1 MKFRRNDMLPT
12 RDEAERLLE
21 EANQMNPGP
30 WGDHSRVV
38 ACCAERIARACSGMD
53 PDKAYVLGLLH
64 DIGRREGV
72 TSMRHV
78 TDGYHFLKRLG
89 YGEAARV
96 CVTHSFAVKNIRFYI
111 GAIDVPEAEYREI
124 EELLAGYEY
133 DDYDR
138 LIQLCDSLAMA
149 DGTIDLKKRMDDVER
164 RHGYFPEEKRQAHYH
179 LKETFDEK
187 AGMDLYQVL
196 RV

>member
-1 MKFRRNDMLPT
+1 MLPT
-12 RDEAERLLE
+12 RGEAERLLE
-21 EANQMNPGP
+21 EAYQMNPGP
-30 WGDHSRVV
+30 WSDHSRMV
-38 ACCAERIARACSGMD
+38 ARCAERIARVCPGMG
-53 PDKAYVLGLLH
+53 PGKAYVLGLLH

-89 YGEAARV
+89 YGEAARI
-96 CVTHSFAVKNIRFYI
+96 CVTHSFAVKDIQFYI
-111 GAIDVPEAEYREI
+111 GKVDVTEAEYREI
-124 EELLAGYEY
+124 EGLLAGYEY

-149 DGTIDLKKRMDDVER
+149 DGTINLKARMDDVER
-164 RHGYFPEEKRQAHYH
+164 RHGYFPEEKRQAHYR

-187 AGMDLYQVL
+187 AGMDLYPVL
-196 RV
+196 RASEERV